1 MVDVEPVG
9 WRSLW
14 RRCDRPRDGV
24 DEVQLLAAAY
34 FWQDPRTAPRPAA
47 ARPN

>member
-9 WRSLW
+9 FWRSLW
-14 RRCDRPRDGV
+14 RGLDRPRDEV

-34 FWQDPRTAPRPAA
+34 FWQDPRTAPRTG
-47 ARPN
+47 RSI